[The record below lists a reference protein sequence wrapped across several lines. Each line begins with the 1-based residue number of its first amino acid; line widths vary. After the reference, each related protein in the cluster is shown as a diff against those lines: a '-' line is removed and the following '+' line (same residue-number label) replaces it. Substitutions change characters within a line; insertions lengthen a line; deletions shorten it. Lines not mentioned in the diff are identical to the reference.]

1 MIQVKKE
8 GENICGK
15 SGHHKSNF
23 QFYHGRGEKR
33 KMEEDAS
40 KEFSLSFFLFPPSQF
55 FLSPWPR
62 RRKRWEREAWIGN
75 YLFISSRRR
84 RRRGMEGRSPQQ
96 SPRKRG
102 KRKEKRFGMHQQHKL
117 SRQESRKKIQ
127 SRGKELKS
135 LKRSILFFREQF
147 S

>member
-55 FLSPWPR
+55 LLSPWPR

-84 RRRGMEGRSPQQ
+84 RRRRRGMEGRSPQQ

-102 KRKEKRFGMHQQHKL
+102 ENKRKKVWNAPTAQILTARIQKKNTITRKRVKKFETQH
-117 SRQESRKKIQ
+117 IV
-127 SRGKELKS
+127 
-135 LKRSILFFREQF
+135 F
-147 S
+147 